1 MPHLSLTGMLRRS
14 LVHRRARSLSA
25 LVAMTVSAAVATAL
39 LTLYA
44 DLNAKLHKEF
54 RSFGANIVVTAPASK
69 ALPPDALVRV
79 QQAAGTDA
87 LAAEFVGE
95 LVWLDQEHEFVVLQG
110 QVIGDRALFAP
121 GEDVG
126 ELVVGR

>member
-1 MPHLSLTGMLRRS
+1 VRSNRRKIQCLSRIEKSQFLTDSGVGQVEPTVADRRP
-14 LVHRRARSLSA
+14 
-25 LVAMTVSAAVATAL
+25 AVGIIE
-39 LTLYA
+39 
-44 DLNAKLHKEF
+44 D
-54 RSFGANIVVTAPASK
+54 G
-69 ALPPDALVRV
+69 
-79 QQAAGTDA
+79 DA
-87 LAAEFVGE
+87 LAAEFAGE